1 MEDKIMVQ
9 AQADVIDDTR
19 ILIMEDDET
28 IAKGLAMILSD
39 ENYSVK
45 VANDGQSALDAFK
58 EEDFNLL
65 IADIRLPDMNG
76 MDVIKQVQQHTPDTK
91 FIVIT
96 GFVSTSVAVDAMNT
110 GVIDFLPKPFS
121 EGQIIKSVNT
131 ILRSNLKNEDST
143 NVNIISETASL
154 IQKKEVLH
162 VLDRANEDQ
171 LFCRDLMKKGTEI
184 LAEYALSDEAKEAIA
199 TGDLDWIN
207 SNVGELT
214 QKQLRYVF
222 DCSKKKDWQL

>member
-1 MEDKIMVQ
+1 MAQ
-9 AQADVIDDTR
+9 AQVDVIDATRNATR

-28 IAKGLAMILSD
+28 IAKGVAMVLSD

-45 VANDGQSALDAFK
+45 VANDGQAAIDAFK

-76 MDVIKQVQQHTPDTK
+76 MDVIKHVQRHTPDTK

-110 GVIDFLPKPFS
+110 GVTDFLPKPFS
-121 EGQIIKSVNT
+121 EGQIIKSVHT
-131 ILRSNLKNEDST
+131 TLRSNSKKEDDT
-143 NVNIISETASL
+143 HVHTISETDRL

-162 VLDRANEDQ
+162 VLDRTNEDQ
-171 LFCRDLMKKGTEI
+171 AFCHDLMKKGTEV
-184 LAEYALSDEAKEAIA
+184 LAEYVLSDEAKEAIA

-207 SNVGELT
+207 TNVGELT
-214 QKQLRYVF
+214 QKQLKYVF

>member
-1 MEDKIMVQ
+1 MMVQ

-45 VANDGQSALDAFK
+45 VANDGQAALDAVK

-76 MDVIKQVQQHTPDTK
+76 MDVIKQVQRHTPDTK

-131 ILRSNLKNEDST
+131 ILRSNLKKEDDT
-143 NVNIISETASL
+143 NANIISETASL

-171 LFCRDLMKKGTEI
+171 AFCNELMKKGTEI

-207 SNVGELT
+207 INVGELT

>member
-1 MEDKIMVQ
+1 MVQ
-9 AQADVIDDTR
+9 AQADLIDDTR
-19 ILIMEDDET
+19 ILIMEDDES

-45 VANDGQSALDAFK
+45 VANDGQAALDAFK

-76 MDVIKQVQQHTPDTK
+76 MDVIKQVQQQTPDTK

-131 ILRSNLKNEDST
+131 ILRSNLNKEDDT
-143 NVNIISETASL
+143 HANIISETASL

-171 LFCRDLMKKGTEI
+171 LFCRDLMEKGIEV

-207 SNVGELT
+207 TNVGELT

-222 DCSKKKDWQL
+222 GCSKKKDWQL